1 MHLRHLTTALATILI
16 LAGLTAVY
24 GETTMNEQKIEA
36 YDVFSSDFARKGKPS
51 VSVSFAEPQVIAVA
65 DKEYKWGP
73 YQFPGIGRWEDGA
86 LVMSWST
93 NEDSARAYG
102 LPNGSAGSRDGGKT
116 WTPHSGERGVSGL
129 LLPNGDRISV
139 VTPRPYKLADLKLPA
154 PVSDGKDPYG
164 PKLVVYKLADL
175 QPKLQTIRLK
185 RFPKGSDT
193 ARTEHASLND
203 PLALRYSIYDIF
215 PIVWWGDMHV
225 LRDGSAV
232 AGIYPGYRLLDDGT
246 ADPKG
251 NVFFYR
257 STDNGRSWTI
267 QGRILY
273 QPDLKA
279 DPKGNERGGYTEP
292 AYEVLADGSL
302 LCVMRTTDGAG
313 IGPMYLSRSKDDGK
327 SWSKPKAFTPNGV
340 LPKLLRLDNG
350 VLVLAS
356 GRPGVQ
362 VRFCTDGKGE
372 KWTDP
377 FDLVPV
383 TSDNVS
389 AETCGYTS
397 LLATGPDSFLIA
409 YSHFKHQTADGQ
421 LRKAILLREV
431 TVKRP

>member
-1 MHLRHLTTALATILI
+1 MIIRYLTAAFLSILT
-16 LAGLTAVY
+16 LAGLAAY
-24 GETTMNEQKIEA
+24 GETTMKEKKIEA
-36 YDVFSSDFARKGKPS
+36 YGPYSAEYAQKGKPH
-51 VSVSFAEPQVIAVA
+51 VDVRFDEPRVIAVA

-73 YQFPGIGRWEDGA
+73 YQFPGIGRWEDGT

-102 LPNGSAGSRDGGKT
+102 LPNGCAVSRDGGKT
-116 WTPHSGERGVSGL
+116 WAPHSGASGASGL

-139 VTPRPYKLADLKLPA
+139 ATPRPYKLADLKLPA
-154 PVSDGKDPYG
+154 PVSDDKDPYG
-164 PKLVVYKLADL
+164 QKLVMYRLAEL
-175 QPKLQTIRLK
+175 PARLKTIRLK

-193 ARTEHASLND
+193 AKTEHAALDD
-203 PLALRYSIYDIF
+203 PIALRYSIYDLF

-225 LRDGSAV
+225 LSDGSV
-232 AGIYPGYRLLDDGT
+232 LAGIYPGYRLLDDGK

-257 STDNGRSWTI
+257 STDNGRSWKV
-267 QGRILY
+267 QGRIPY
-273 QPDLKA
+273 QPDLEA

-302 LCVMRTTDGAG
+302 LCVMRTTDGVG
-313 IGPMYLSRSKDDGK
+313 IGPMYSSRSKDDGRT
-327 SWSKPKAFTPNGV
+327 WSKPKAFTTNGV

-377 FDLVPV
+377 FEMVPV
-383 TSDNVS
+383 KTDNVS
-389 AETCGYTS
+389 ADACGYTS

-409 YSHFKHQTADGQ
+409 YSHFKHQTADG
-421 LRKAILLREV
+421 LIRKAILLREV
-431 TVKRP
+431 TVKP

>member
-1 MHLRHLTTALATILI
+1 MPILQAI
-16 LAGLTAVY
+16 LLFAGLTAANS
-24 GETTMNEQKIEA
+24 ETTMNEQKIEA
-36 YDVFSSDFARKGKPS
+36 YGAYSADYERRGKLSLS
-51 VSVSFAEPQVIAVA
+51 VQFAEPQIITVA

-73 YQFPGIGRWEDGA
+73 YQFPGIGRWADGT

-102 LPNGSAGSRDGGKT
+102 LPNGCAVSRDGGKT
-116 WTPHSGERGVSGL
+116 WTAHTGKWGVSGL
-129 LLPNGDRISV
+129 LLPNGDRVSV
-139 VTPRPYKLADLKLPA
+139 VTPRPYKLADLKLPT

-164 PKLVVYKLADL
+164 PKLAMYKLTDL
-175 QPKLQTIRLK
+175 PAKLQTIRIK

-193 ARTEHASLND
+193 AKTEHAALND
-203 PLALRYSIYDIF
+203 PLALRYSIYDVF

-225 LRDGSAV
+225 LHDGSAL
-232 AGIYPGYRLLDDGT
+232 AGIYPGYRLLDDGK

-279 DPKGNERGGYTEP
+279 DPRGNERGGFTEP

-313 IGPMYLSRSKDDGK
+313 IGPMYLSRSKDDGRT
-327 SWSKPKAFTPNGV
+327 WSKPKAFTPNGV

-377 FDLVPV
+377 FEMVPV
-383 TSDNVS
+383 TETDPHLD
-389 AETCGYTS
+389 TCGYTS
-397 LLATGPDSFLIA
+397 LLATGPDSFLLA
-409 YSHFKHQTADGQ
+409 YSHFKHETADGP
-421 LRKAILLREV
+421 RKAILLREV
-431 TVKRP
+431 TVRRP

>member
-1 MHLRHLTTALATILI
+1 MHIRYLTMALLSIHT
-16 LAGLTAVY
+16 LAGLAAY
-24 GETTMNEQKIEA
+24 GETIMNPQKIEA
-36 YDVFSSDFARKGKPS
+36 YGPYSSEYAQKGKPS
-51 VSVSFAEPQVIAVA
+51 VSVEFDEPQVITVA
-65 DKEYKWGP
+65 DKEYGWGP
-73 YQFPGIGRWEDGA
+73 YQFPGIGRWTDGT
-86 LVMSWST
+86 LVMSWSK
-93 NEDSARAYG
+93 NEDSAKAYG
-102 LPNGSAGSRDGGKT
+102 LPNGCVVSRDGGKT
-116 WTPHSGERGVSGL
+116 WTPHSGKWGVSGL
-129 LLPNGDRISV
+129 LLPNGDRINV

-164 PKLVVYKLADL
+164 PKLVMYKLTDL
-175 QPKLQTIRLK
+175 PARLKTIRLK
-185 RFPKGSDT
+185 RFPKGSD
-193 ARTEHASLND
+193 AAKVEHAALND
-203 PLALRYSIYDIF
+203 PMALRYSIYDLF

-225 LRDGSAV
+225 LHDGSAL

-257 STDNGRSWTI
+257 STDDGRSWTI

-313 IGPMYLSRSKDDGK
+313 IGPMYLSRSKDEGRT
-327 SWSKPKAFTPNGV
+327 WLKPRAFTPNGV

-362 VRFCTDGKGE
+362 VRFCTDRKGE

-377 FDLVPV
+377 FEMVPV
-383 TSDNVS
+383 TTDNIG
-389 AETCGYTS
+389 ADTCGYTS

-409 YSHFKHQTADGQ
+409 YSHFKHDTTEGP
-421 LRKAILLREV
+421 RKAILLREV
-431 TVKRP
+431 TVKP